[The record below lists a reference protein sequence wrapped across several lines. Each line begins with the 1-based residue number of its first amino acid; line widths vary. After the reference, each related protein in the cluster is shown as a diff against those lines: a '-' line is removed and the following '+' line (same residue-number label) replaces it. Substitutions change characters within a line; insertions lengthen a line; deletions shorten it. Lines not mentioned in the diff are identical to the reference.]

1 MNILAELQSRFRAA
15 LEHLTGD
22 VEPYVAMVRPSQNP
36 KFGDFQANCAM
47 SLAKEHGAKPRDV
60 AAEIVERLDVSDFC
74 EEPEIAGPGFIN
86 LKLKQDWLE
95 QKTNRMLADD
105 RLGITKA
112 EHPKTI
118 VIDYSS
124 PNVAKPMH
132 VGHLR
137 STVIGAALYKLL
149 GYLGHRVIGDN
160 HIGDWGTQFGMII
173 YGYKHFRDEAAYQKH
188 PVEELARLYK
198 LVNQLCDYVEA
209 KESLPKLQTLHTEK
223 SASLKEFENAADPKD
238 GKAKKQL
245 KQQRKSL
252 ADLEEEIKSTQQ
264 KIAAVEESPELSQ
277 HAKEHPDIIRLSREE
292 TARLHA
298 GDAENKTLWD
308 EFLPYCLETLHQVYD
323 RLGIRFDY
331 TLGESFYD
339 PMLADV
345 VQDLKAKGL
354 AQESDGAECV
364 FLEGHE
370 APFIVRKSDGAY
382 NYATTD
388 LATIQYRHEKFHA
401 DALLYVVDK
410 RQSEHF
416 EMLFKTA
423 KKWGYDRTEF
433 CHVSFGTIMGKDGK
447 PYKTRSG
454 GTVGLEGLLDE
465 SITRARK
472 IVDENDDAKPTGAE
486 LDEAA
491 RADVAEKVGL
501 GGIKYADLKHNR
513 DSDYVFEWDKM
524 LATRGDTATYMQYSY
539 ARVASIFRKGGV
551 TREEVRNAGGTFAI
565 HHPAERALALQLLR
579 FGEALEDAAADY
591 RPNLLTQYLFDTA
604 NLFSTFFENC
614 PVLKS
619 AGDLR
624 ESRLLL
630 SDLTGRVLA
639 TGLELLGI
647 ETCEQM

>member
-1 MNILAELQSRFRAA
+1 MNILFELQSRFRAV
-15 LEHLTGD
+15 LKTLTD
-22 VEPYVAMVRPSQNP
+22 DPEPYVAMVRPSQNP
-36 KFGDFQANCAM
+36 QFGDFQANCAM
-47 SLAKEHGAKPRDV
+47 PLAKVRNAKPRDL
-60 AAEIVERLDVSDFC
+60 AAEIAEKLDVADLC
-74 EEPEIAGPGFIN
+74 EPPEIAGPGFIN
-86 LKLKQDWLE
+86 LKLKDDWLE
-95 QKTNRMLADD
+95 NQVNRQFGDD
-105 RLGITKA
+105 RLGVPASAQPRTV
-112 EHPKTI
+112 

-137 STVIGAALYKLL
+137 STVIGAALYRLL
-149 GYLGHRVIGDN
+149 DFLGHRVIGDN

-173 YGYKHFRDEAAYQKH
+173 YGYKHFRDEAGYQKH

-198 LVNQLCDYVEA
+198 LVNQLCDYYEA
-209 KESLPKLQTLHTEK
+209 KEELPTLHSQREQK
-223 SASLKEFENAADPKD
+223 AAALKELEASADPKD
-238 GKAKKQL
+238 NKAKKQL

-252 ADLEEEIKSTQQ
+252 SDLDEEIQSTEG
-264 KIAAVEESPELSQ
+264 KIAAVETSPQLSQ
-277 HAKEHPDIIRLSREE
+277 YAQDHPEILRLSREE
-292 TARLHA
+292 TAKLHA
-298 GDAENKTLWD
+298 GDPENKSYWD
-308 EFLPYCLETLHQVYD
+308 EFLPHCLATLDQIYL
-323 RLGIRFDY
+323 RLGIRFDH

-339 PMLADV
+339 PLLGDV

-388 LATIQYRHEKFHA
+388 LATIQYRHKHFHA
-401 DALLYVVDK
+401 DAMLYVVDK

-423 KKWGYDRTEF
+423 RKWGYEQTEF
-433 CHVSFGTIMGKDGK
+433 RHISFGTILDKDGK

-465 SITRARK
+465 AIARAYK
-472 IVDENDDAKPTGAE
+472 IVSENDDAKPTGPE

-491 RADVAEKVGL
+491 RKDVAEKVGI
-501 GGIKYADLKHNR
+501 GGIKYADLNHNR
-513 DSDYVFEWDKM
+513 ESDYVFDWDKM
-524 LATRGDTATYMQYSY
+524 LATKGDTATYMQYSY
-539 ARVASIFRKGGV
+539 ARVASIFRKGGIN
-551 TREEVRNAGGTFAI
+551 RDDVRKAQGRFTI
-565 HHPAERALALQLLR
+565 THPAERALALQLLR
-579 FGEALEDAAADY
+579 FPEALEDAAADY

-614 PVLKS
+614 PVIKS
-619 AGDLR
+619 EGDVR
-624 ESRLLL
+624 TSRFLLC
-630 SDLTGRVLA
+630 DLTGRVISQ
-639 TGLELLGI
+639 GLSLLGI